1 MMVWHAGMP
10 REERMPELGK
20 GLAGKVADELGL
32 AIAGA
37 RHAPGEVLR
46 TDDLAERFGVSRT
59 VVREAVQA
67 LQAKRLLRSSPRVG
81 LTVRPMHEWHLYDPD
96 VIRWRLAGP
105 ARTAVLD
112 ELTELRGAVEPV
124 AAAAAARQADRTK
137 RAKLLESS
145 ARMRAAAAA
154 GDRTAF
160 LEADVDFHRLVLAMC
175 GNPLFA
181 QLGPVT
187 EELLRGRAALK
198 LLPTAPDPAD
208 ADRHDAVAV
217 AVASGDAGRAEVA
230 MRAVVAESLED
241 IHMRLGDRAV

>member
-1 MMVWHAGMP
+1 
-10 REERMPELGK
+10 MPELGK
-20 GLAGKVADELGL
+20 GLAGRVADDLGR

-46 TDDLAERFGVSRT
+46 TEDLAERFGVSRT
-59 VVREAVQA
+59 VIREAVQA

-81 LTVRPMHEWHLYDPD
+81 LTVRPVDEWHLYDPD

-105 ARTAVLD
+105 SRTTLLD
-112 ELTELRGAVEPV
+112 ELTELRGAVEPA
-124 AAAAAARQADRTK
+124 AAAAAARQSDRQK
-137 RAKLLESS
+137 RTRLLESS
-145 ARMRAAAAA
+145 ARMRAAAAV

-160 LEADVDFHRLVLAMC
+160 LEADVEFHRLVLVMC

-181 QLGPVT
+181 QLAPVT
-187 EELLRGRAALK
+187 EELLRGRAELK

-217 AVASGDAGRAEVA
+217 AVAAGDPGRAEIA
-230 MRAVVAESLED
+230 MRAVVAESLAD
-241 IHMRLGDRAV
+241 IHMRLDARQGA

>member
-1 MMVWHAGMP
+1 
-10 REERMPELGK
+10 MPELGK
-20 GLAGKVADELGL
+20 GLAGRVADDLGL
-32 AIAGA
+32 AIASGT
-37 RHAPGEVLR
+37 HAPGEVLR
-46 TDDLAERFGVSRT
+46 TDDLAERFAVSRT
-59 VVREAVQA
+59 VIREAVQA

-81 LTVRPMHEWHLYDPD
+81 LTVRPLQEWHLYDPD

-105 ARTAVLD
+105 SRTVLLD
-112 ELTELRGAVEPV
+112 ELTELRGAVEP
-124 AAAAAARQADRTK
+124 AAASAAARRGDREQRT
-137 RAKLLESS
+137 KLLESS

-154 GDRTAF
+154 GDRTSF
-160 LEADVDFHRLVLAMC
+160 LEADVDFHCLVLGMC

-181 QLGPVT
+181 QLAAVT

-217 AVASGDAGRAEVA
+217 AIAAGDPARAEAA

-241 IHMRLGDRAV
+241 IHMRLDAREGEETGG